1 MLERDTLLQ
10 ILEQRSDIGGRF
22 INIKRVD
29 NPHGVGAFSALIAAD
44 DSVTKKRV
52 AVKVCLPLQDS
63 YRIACFDREA
73 DLLKSLR
80 GEPDIIQMISE
91 KAEFTELLTAQA
103 GISFPLHL
111 RYYALEL
118 ASRDVGDVIASGAWT
133 AVENLI
139 AFRSMC
145 RSVQRVHS
153 RRIAH
158 RDLTPSNF
166 LVMSDGSTKL
176 SDFGTARRL
185 NPTTASLVDS
195 YTGPPGDRRYCAPEM
210 LACLHGED
218 PSIAVGADIFSL
230 GAILFEM
237 FSGTNLG
244 LRLFTPLFWDDIAQV
259 MVAVRQGQRRKTY
272 DQIITSIANSRPLP
286 SVASFGAPVP
296 GCVRDRIDDLYQYLS
311 AIDYRRR
318 PTKFNRTFNKL
329 NTCLL
334 ILRNE
339 AKYQRWLANKKS
351 RLRAVHARFLS
362 EVTS

>member
-1 MLERDTLLQ
+1 MLKRDTLLQ
-10 ILEQRSDIGGRF
+10 MLEQRSDIGGRF

-29 NPHGVGAFSALIAAD
+29 NPQGVGAFSALVAAD

-52 AVKVCLPLQDS
+52 AVKVSLPVQDS
-63 YRIACFDREA
+63 YRMDCFDREA

-80 GEPDIIQMISE
+80 GEPDIIQMIAE
-91 KAEFTELLTAQA
+91 KAEFTERLTTQA
-103 GISFPLHL
+103 GVSFPLPL
-111 RYYALEL
+111 KYYALEL
-118 ASRDVGDVIASGAWT
+118 ASHDVGDVIANSTWT

-145 RSVQRVHS
+145 RSVQRIHS

-158 RDLTPSNF
+158 RDLKPSNF
-166 LVMSDGSTKL
+166 LVMSDGSTRL

-210 LACLHGED
+210 LACLHDED
-218 PSIAVGADIFSL
+218 PSIAVGGDIFSL

-237 FSGTNLG
+237 FSGINLG
-244 LRLFTPLFWDDIAQV
+244 LRLFSPLFWDDIAQV
-259 MVAVRQGQRRKTY
+259 MVAVRRGQRRKTY

-296 GCVRDRIDDLYQYLS
+296 GCVRDRIDDLYKSLLS
-311 AIDYRRR
+311 G
-318 PTKFNRTFNKL
+318 
-329 NTCLL
+329 
-334 ILRNE
+334 
-339 AKYQRWLANKKS
+339 
-351 RLRAVHARFLS
+351 
-362 EVTS
+362 